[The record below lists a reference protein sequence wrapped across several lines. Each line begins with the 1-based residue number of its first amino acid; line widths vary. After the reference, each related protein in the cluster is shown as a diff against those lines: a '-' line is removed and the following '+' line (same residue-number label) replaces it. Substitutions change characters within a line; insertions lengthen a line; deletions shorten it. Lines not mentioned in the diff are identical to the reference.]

1 MKRHMPSSSPSLPVL
16 ATGIRIAPRIATI
29 GMRDLRF

>member
-1 MKRHMPSSSPSLPVL
+1 MKRHMPSSSPSLPVI
-16 ATGIRIAPRIATI
+16 ATGIRITPRIAPV